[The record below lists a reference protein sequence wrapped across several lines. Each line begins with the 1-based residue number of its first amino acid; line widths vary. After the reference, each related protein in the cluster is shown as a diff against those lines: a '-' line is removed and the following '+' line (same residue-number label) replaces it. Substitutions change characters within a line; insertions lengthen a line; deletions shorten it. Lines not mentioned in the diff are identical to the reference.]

1 MTAAAVTSATIA
13 VGAAI
18 ISVPFKIVGAM
29 DGDENEDDNQSEEN
43 N

>member
-18 ISVPFKIVGAM
+18 ITAPFKLIGAM
-29 DGDENEDDNQSEEN
+29 DSDDQDEDENNSEEN
-43 N
+43 